1 MYNSSCALMEWDKEA
16 YMEVE
21 ERGMKTV
28 ADVKA
33 DIQIQHDRF
42 VQKYTYVGYQ
52 LNNKRAGYSLIGLM
66 KNILDKDF
74 FSDENAEKSIN
85 WLRFAV
91 YRELMRVQNESH
103 AKERDY
109 QHYLNIQSSVEKA
122 ELNYR
127 KMQIDWPSEE
137 AMEFAVQAKMADIQ
151 DQRIKVDEMLK
162 KLVVD
167 IKELQYQES
176 IYDALWKYLDD
187 DGYFKKLEEDL

>member
-1 MYNSSCALMEWDKEA
+1 MYNSSCALMKEA
-16 YMEVE
+16 IYMEVE

-33 DIQIQHDRF
+33 AIQIQHDRF

-52 LNNKRAGYSLIGLM
+52 LTNKRAGYGLIGLM

-109 QHYLNIQSSVEKA
+109 QHALNIQSSVEKA

-137 AMEFAVQAKMADIQ
+137 AMEFAIQAKMADIQ
-151 DQRIKVDEMLK
+151 DQRLKIDEMLK
-162 KLVVD
+162 KLVAD

>member
-1 MYNSSCALMEWDKEA
+1 MYNSSCALMKEA
-16 YMEVE
+16 IYMQVE

-33 DIQIQHDRF
+33 AIQIQHDLF

-52 LNNKRAGYSLIGLM
+52 LTNKRAGYGLIGLM
-66 KNILDKDF
+66 KNILDKEF

-109 QHYLNIQSSVEKA
+109 QHALNIQSSVEKA

-137 AMEFAVQAKMADIQ
+137 AMEFAAQAKLADIQ
-151 DQRIKVDEMLK
+151 DQRIKIDEMLK

-176 IYDALWKYLDD
+176 IYDTLWKYLAD

>member
-1 MYNSSCALMEWDKEA
+1 MYNSSCALMKEA
-16 YMEVE
+16 IYMEVE

-33 DIQIQHDRF
+33 AIQIQHDRF

-52 LNNKRAGYSLIGLM
+52 LTNKRAGYGLIGLM

-109 QHYLNIQSSVEKA
+109 QHALNIQSSVEKA

-137 AMEFAVQAKMADIQ
+137 AMEFAIQAKMADIQ
-151 DQRIKVDEMLK
+151 DQRIKIDEMLK

-176 IYDALWKYLDD
+176 IYDALWKYLAD